1 MAGYFEYSERDLDL
15 EVPVLLSLRELRAIE
30 LLINGDTFAPGTPWA
45 VAADRAQDKLTEALI
60 TRRLEAEK
68 NTQPNNREGLEE

>member
-1 MAGYFEYSERDLDL
+1 MAGYFEYSDSDLDL
-15 EVPVLLSLRELRAIE
+15 EVSVLLSLRELRAIE
-30 LLINGDTFAPGTPWA
+30 LLINGDTFAPGTLWA

-68 NTQPNNREGLEE
+68 NTEPR